1 VIFLKTAVKMIL
13 LIKKTEFGMINKLKY
28 ISVILL
34 FCACAKKITTLEEYS
49 NYPVKF
55 AKTKI
60 SYPTNDFSMI
70 IPKNWKWKAE
80 EYNAEQIILGM
91 DIGETDSITK
101 FTKIISIQKY
111 KSLENN
117 SELKAEFETMLK
129 NSAKN
134 NLIPEI
140 VESGKT
146 NILKYDSYFIHAK
159 SENENSI
166 EMISFIVKS
175 KQKGIFYSITASC
188 QNKDEIKK
196 NLSMMIKCVKTFE
209 HN

>member
-1 VIFLKTAVKMIL
+1 
-13 LIKKTEFGMINKLKY
+13 MINKLKY
-28 ISVILL
+28 IFVILL

-49 NYPVKF
+49 NYPVKYE
-55 AKTKI
+55 KTKI
-60 SYPTNDFSMI
+60 SYPTNDFSI
-70 IPKNWKWKAE
+70 TIPKNWKCKAE
-80 EYNAEQIILGM
+80 EYNTKQIILGM
-91 DIGETDSITK
+91 DIGQTDSITK

-117 SELKAEFETMLK
+117 SDLKAEFETMIK
-129 NSAKN
+129 NSTKN
-134 NLIPEI
+134 DLIPEI

-146 NILKYDSYFIHAK
+146 NILKYDSYFIHTK

-188 QNKDEIKK
+188 QNKDEIKI
-196 NLSMMIKCVKTFE
+196 NLSMMIKCVKSFKQ
-209 HN
+209 N

>member
-1 VIFLKTAVKMIL
+1 MIS
-13 LIKKTEFGMINKLKY
+13 KLKY
-28 ISVILL
+28 LFVVLL
-34 FCACAKKITTLEEYS
+34 FCACAKKITTLEEYA
-49 NYPVKF
+49 NYPVKYE
-55 AKTKI
+55 KTKI
-60 SYPTNDFSMI
+60 SYPTKDFSMT
-70 IPKNWKWKAE
+70 IPKNWKWKAKK
-80 EYNAEQIILGM
+80 YNTEQIILGM
-91 DIGETDSITK
+91 VIGETDSITR

-117 SELKAEFETMLK
+117 SDLKAEFETILK
-129 NSAKN
+129 SSAKN

-159 SENENSI
+159 SENEKSI

-188 QNKDEIKK
+188 QNEDQIKT
-196 NLSMMIKCVKTFE
+196 NLSMMIDCVKSFE
-209 HN
+209 QN